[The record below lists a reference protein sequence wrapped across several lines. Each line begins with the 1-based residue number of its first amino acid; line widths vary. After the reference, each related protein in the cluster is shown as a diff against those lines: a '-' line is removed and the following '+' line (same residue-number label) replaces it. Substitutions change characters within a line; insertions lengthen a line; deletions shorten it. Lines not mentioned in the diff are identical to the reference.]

1 MKKVFGSG
9 WMRFILVLAV
19 YACYFFLALPYI
31 TNNISITS
39 ENPVFGLC
47 EFIVLALCVIGFI
60 CGWKFV
66 RKIDTSAG
74 VFMVVIKVLL
84 AAWLGLIVLPFVIA
98 SIPYKICHRNDS
110 VEE

>member
-9 WMRFILVLAV
+9 WMRFILSLIF
-19 YACYFFLALPYI
+19 YAAWFFLLPRYVI
-31 TNNISITS
+31 NNISITS

-66 RKIDTSAG
+66 RNIDTSAG
-74 VFMVVIKVLL
+74 IFMVVIKVLV
-84 AAWLGLIVLPFVIA
+84 AAWLGLFVLPFVIA
-98 SIPYKICHRNDS
+98 SIPYKTCHRDD
-110 VEE
+110 VAEE